1 MIAVDPRRRLEFL
14 QFQSCQFALPV
25 DFPTH
30 HYGTFSL
37 HPHPRRFKMVFH
49 SSKFKAALAA
59 FIAIV
64 LTVGLHTA
72 FAQDVVHGISGIV
85 KSVDKGTKTFVVK
98 SADGTEHTF
107 KWTDKTVVK
116 GTKDTGK
123 GIAKG
128 SEDTG
133 KAVAK
138 GTDDTGKDIAKGSE
152 DAGEDIGKGSVDTY
166 MGAKE
171 GTKVTVKYTEKGGD
185 KTAVGVKDAGKAT
198 GKALSQ

>member
-1 MIAVDPRRRLEFL
+1 
-14 QFQSCQFALPV
+14 
-25 DFPTH
+25 
-30 HYGTFSL
+30 
-37 HPHPRRFKMVFH
+37 MVLH
-49 SSKFKAALAA
+49 SSKFKAVLAA

-64 LTVGLHTA
+64 LTVGMHPA

-128 SEDTG
+128 TDDASKDVVKGTEDTG
-133 KAVAK
+133 K
-138 GTDDTGKDIAKGSE
+138 GID
-152 DAGEDIGKGSVDTY
+152 DAGVDTY
-166 MGAKE
+166 MGAKK
-171 GTKVTVKYTEKGGD
+171 GAKVTVKYTEKGGE

-198 GKALSQ
+198 GKALE